1 MLQQINKKK
10 IYFYIFSFLFLT
22 TLINQNLFLKLNNNF
37 LLKNIIVKSDTIEIE
52 NKIRLSF
59 DYLENINIFLI
70 NKKLIKKEIENML
83 YLENI
88 TVKKKYPS
96 TIIINAKKTNLIAV
110 TFLDQKKYYV
120 GNNGKLILSKNI
132 SDNKKLPIIFGKFE
146 VNNFIELN
154 NKLEKNGL
162 DINKIIR
169 YYYHKNKRWD
179 LFFRNDIVIRL
190 PNKELINAL
199 KLFQNFKKN
208 NAIKPNTTIDL
219 RIENRLIL
227 KNG

>member
-22 TLINQNLFLKLNNNF
+22 TLINQNLFLKLNNSF
-37 LLKNIIVKSDTIEIE
+37 LLKNIIVKSDTIETE
-52 NKIRLSF
+52 NKIRLLF
-59 DYLENINIFLI
+59 DDLVNINIFLI
-70 NKKLIKKEIENML
+70 NKKLIKKKIENLL

-88 TVKKKYPS
+88 SVKKKYPS
-96 TIIINAKKTNLIAV
+96 TIIINAKKTDLIAI

-132 SDNKKLPIIFGKFE
+132 SDNKKLPIIFGKFD
-146 VNNFIELN
+146 VNNFIELK

-162 DINKIIR
+162 DISKIIR

-179 LFFRNDIVIRL
+179 LFFRNDIVVRL

-208 NAIKPNTTIDL
+208 NAINPNTTIDL

>member
-37 LLKNIIVKSDTIEIE
+37 LLKNIIVKSDNIEIE

-59 DYLENINIFLI
+59 DYLVNINIFLI
-70 NKKLIKKEIENML
+70 NKKLIKKKIENLL

-88 TVKKKYPS
+88 SVKKKYPS
-96 TIIINAKKTNLIAV
+96 TIIINAKKTDLIAV

-162 DINKIIR
+162 DTSKIIR

>member
-70 NKKLIKKEIENML
+70 NKKLIKKEIENLL

-88 TVKKKYPS
+88 SVKKKYPS
-96 TIIINAKKTNLIAV
+96 TIIINAKKTDLIAV

-146 VNNFIELN
+146 VNNFIELK

-162 DINKIIR
+162 DISKIIR

-199 KLFQNFKKN
+199 KLFQNFKKK

>member
-37 LLKNIIVKSDTIEIE
+37 LLKNIIVKSDSIEIE

-59 DYLENINIFLI
+59 DYLVNINIFLI
-70 NKKLIKKEIENML
+70 NKKLIKKKIENLL

-88 TVKKKYPS
+88 SVKKKYPS
-96 TIIINAKKTNLIAV
+96 TIIINAKKTDLIAV

-146 VNNFIELN
+146 VNNFIELK

-162 DINKIIR
+162 DISKIIR

>member
-59 DYLENINIFLI
+59 NYLVNVNIFLI
-70 NKKLIKKEIENML
+70 NKKLIKKKIENLL

-88 TVKKKYPS
+88 SVKKKYPS
-96 TIIINAKKTNLIAV
+96 TIIINAKKTDLISV

-146 VNNFIELN
+146 VNNFIELK

-162 DINKIIR
+162 DISKIIR

>member
-70 NKKLIKKEIENML
+70 NKKLIKKEIENLL

-88 TVKKKYPS
+88 SVKKKYPS
-96 TIIINAKKTNLIAV
+96 TIIINAKKTDLIAV

-132 SDNKKLPIIFGKFE
+132 SDNKKLPIIFGKFK

-162 DINKIIR
+162 DISKIIR

-199 KLFQNFKKN
+199 KLFQNFKKK

>member
-1 MLQQINKKK
+1 ML
-10 IYFYIFSFLFLT
+10 F
-22 TLINQNLFLKLNNNF
+22 
-37 LLKNIIVKSDTIEIE
+37 
-52 NKIRLSF
+52 
-59 DYLENINIFLI
+59 LENIS
-70 NKKLIKKEIENML
+70 
-83 YLENI
+83 
-88 TVKKKYPS
+88 VKKKYPS
-96 TIIINAKKTNLIAV
+96 TIIINAKKTDLIAV

-162 DINKIIR
+162 DISKIIR

>member
-59 DYLENINIFLI
+59 DYLVNINIFLI
-70 NKKLIKKEIENML
+70 NKKLIKKKIENLL

-88 TVKKKYPS
+88 SVKKKYPS
-96 TIIINAKKTNLIAV
+96 TIIINAKKTDLIAV

-162 DINKIIR
+162 DISKIIR

-179 LFFRNDIVIRL
+179 LFFRNDIVVRL

>member
-59 DYLENINIFLI
+59 DYLVNINIFLI
-70 NKKLIKKEIENML
+70 NKKLIKKKIESLL

-88 TVKKKYPS
+88 SVKKKYPS
-96 TIIINAKKTNLIAV
+96 TIIINAKKTDLIAV

-120 GNNGKLILSKNI
+120 GNNGKLILLKNI

-146 VNNFIELN
+146 VNNFIKLN

-162 DINKIIR
+162 DTNKIIR

-179 LFFRNDIVIRL
+179 LFFVNGIVIRL
-190 PNKELINAL
+190 PNKDLINAL

-208 NAIKPNTTIDL
+208 NAIKQNTTIDL

>member
-59 DYLENINIFLI
+59 DYLININIFLI
-70 NKKLIKKEIENML
+70 NKKLIKKKIENLL

-88 TVKKKYPS
+88 SVKKKYPS
-96 TIIINAKKTNLIAV
+96 TIIINAKKTDLIAV

-162 DINKIIR
+162 DISKIIR

>member
-10 IYFYIFSFLFLT
+10 IYFYIFSFIFLT
-22 TLINQNLFLKLNNNF
+22 TLINKNLFLKINNNF

-59 DYLENINIFLI
+59 DYLVNINIFLI
-70 NKKLIKKEIENML
+70 NKKLIKKKLENLL

-88 TVKKKYPS
+88 SVKKKYPS
-96 TIIINAKKTNLIAV
+96 TIIINAKKTDLIAV

-146 VNNFIELN
+146 INNFIELN

-179 LFFRNDIVIRL
+179 LFFDNDIVIRL
-190 PNKELINAL
+190 PNKELINAI

-219 RIENRLIL
+219 RIENRLIF

>member
-59 DYLENINIFLI
+59 DYLVNINIFLI
-70 NKKLIKKEIENML
+70 NKKLIKKKIENLL

-88 TVKKKYPS
+88 SVKKKYPS
-96 TIIINAKKTNLIAV
+96 TIIINAKKTDLIAV
-110 TFLDQKKYYV
+110 TFFDQKKYYV
-120 GNNGKLILSKNI
+120 GNNGKIILSKNI

-162 DINKIIR
+162 DISKIIR

>member
-1 MLQQINKKK
+1 MLQQINKIK

-22 TLINQNLFLKLNNNF
+22 TLINQNLFLKINNNF
-37 LLKNIIVKSDTIEIE
+37 LLKNIIVKSDTIETE
-52 NKIRLSF
+52 NEIRLSF
-59 DYLENINIFLI
+59 DDLVNINIFLI
-70 NKKLIKKEIENML
+70 NKKLIKKKIENLL

-88 TVKKKYPS
+88 SVKKKYPS
-96 TIIINAKKTNLIAV
+96 TIIINAKKTDLIAV

-179 LFFRNDIVIRL
+179 LFFDNDIVIRL
-190 PNKELINAL
+190 PNKELINAI

>member
-59 DYLENINIFLI
+59 DYLVNINIFLI
-70 NKKLIKKEIENML
+70 NKKLIKKKIENLL

-88 TVKKKYPS
+88 SVKKKYPS
-96 TIIINAKKTNLIAV
+96 TIIINAKKTDLIAV

-146 VNNFIELN
+146 VKNFIELR

-162 DINKIIR
+162 DISKIIR

-179 LFFRNDIVIRL
+179 LFFKNDIAIRL

>member
-22 TLINQNLFLKLNNNF
+22 TLINQNLFLKIKNNF
-37 LLKNIIVKSDTIEIE
+37 LLKNIIVKSDTIDTE
-52 NKIRLSF
+52 NKIRLLF
-59 DYLENINIFLI
+59 DDLVNINIFLI
-70 NKKLIKKEIENML
+70 NKKLIKKKIENLL

-88 TVKKKYPS
+88 SVKKKYPS
-96 TIIINAKKTNLIAV
+96 TIIINAKKTDLIAI

-154 NKLEKNGL
+154 NILEKNGL
-162 DINKIIR
+162 DLNKIIR

-179 LFFRNDIVIRL
+179 LFFRNDIVVRL

-208 NAIKPNTTIDL
+208 NAINPNTTIDL

>member
-70 NKKLIKKEIENML
+70 NKKLIKKKIENLL

-88 TVKKKYPS
+88 SVKKKYPS
-96 TIIINAKKTNLIAV
+96 TIIINAKKTDLIAV

-162 DINKIIR
+162 DTSKIIR

-219 RIENRLIL
+219 RIQNRLIL

>member
-59 DYLENINIFLI
+59 DYLVNINIFLI
-70 NKKLIKKEIENML
+70 NKKLIKKKIENLL

-88 TVKKKYPS
+88 SVKKKYPS
-96 TIIINAKKTNLIAV
+96 TIIINAKKTDLIAV

-162 DINKIIR
+162 DISKIIR

>member
-52 NKIRLSF
+52 NKVRLSF
-59 DYLENINIFLI
+59 DYLVNINIFLI
-70 NKKLIKKEIENML
+70 NKKLIKKKIENLL

-88 TVKKKYPS
+88 SVKKKYPS
-96 TIIINAKKTNLIAV
+96 TIIINAKKTDLIAV

-146 VNNFIELN
+146 VNNFIELKN
-154 NKLEKNGL
+154 RLEKNGL
-162 DINKIIR
+162 DISKIIR

>member
-1 MLQQINKKK
+1 M
-10 IYFYIFSFLFLT
+10 
-22 TLINQNLFLKLNNNF
+22 
-37 LLKNIIVKSDTIEIE
+37 
-52 NKIRLSF
+52 
-59 DYLENINIFLI
+59 
-70 NKKLIKKEIENML
+70 
-83 YLENI
+83 
-88 TVKKKYPS
+88 
-96 TIIINAKKTNLIAV
+96 
-110 TFLDQKKYYV
+110 
-120 GNNGKLILSKNI
+120 SKNI

-146 VNNFIELN
+146 VNDFIELN
-154 NKLEKNGL
+154 NKLEINGL
-162 DINKIIR
+162 NLNKITR

>member
-59 DYLENINIFLI
+59 DYLVNINIFLI
-70 NKKLIKKEIENML
+70 NKKLIKKKIENLL

-88 TVKKKYPS
+88 SVKKKYPS
-96 TIIINAKKTNLIAV
+96 TIIINAKKTDLIAV

-146 VNNFIELN
+146 VNNFIELK

-162 DINKIIR
+162 DISKIIR

>member
-37 LLKNIIVKSDTIEIE
+37 SLKNIIVKSDTIEIE

-59 DYLENINIFLI
+59 DYLVNINIFLI
-70 NKKLIKKEIENML
+70 NKKLIKKKIENLL

-88 TVKKKYPS
+88 SVKKKYPS
-96 TIIINAKKTNLIAV
+96 TIIINAKKTDLIAV

-162 DINKIIR
+162 DTSKIIR

>member
-70 NKKLIKKEIENML
+70 NKKLIKKEIENLL

-88 TVKKKYPS
+88 SVKKKYPS

-132 SDNKKLPIIFGKFE
+132 SDNKKLPIIFGKFK

-162 DINKIIR
+162 DISKIIR

-199 KLFQNFKKN
+199 KLFQNFKKK

>member
-59 DYLENINIFLI
+59 DYLVNINIFLI
-70 NKKLIKKEIENML
+70 NKKLIKKKIENLL

-88 TVKKKYPS
+88 SVKKKYPS
-96 TIIINAKKTNLIAV
+96 TIIINAKKTDLIAV

-120 GNNGKLILSKNI
+120 GDNGKLILSKNI

-179 LFFRNDIVIRL
+179 LFFGNDIVIRL

>member
-59 DYLENINIFLI
+59 DYLVNINIFLI
-70 NKKLIKKEIENML
+70 NKKLIKKKIENLL

-88 TVKKKYPS
+88 SVKKKYPS
-96 TIIINAKKTNLIAV
+96 TIIINAKKTDLIAV

-120 GNNGKLILSKNI
+120 GNNGKIILSKNI

>member
-59 DYLENINIFLI
+59 DYLLNINIFLI
-70 NKKLIKKEIENML
+70 NKKLIKKKIENLL

-88 TVKKKYPS
+88 SVKKKYPS
-96 TIIINAKKTNLIAV
+96 TIIINAKKTDLIAV

-162 DINKIIR
+162 DISKIIR

>member
-37 LLKNIIVKSDTIEIE
+37 LLKNIIVKSDTVEIE

-59 DYLENINIFLI
+59 DYLVNINIFLI
-70 NKKLIKKEIENML
+70 NKKLIKKKIENLL

-88 TVKKKYPS
+88 SVKKKYPS
-96 TIIINAKKTNLIAV
+96 TIIINAKKTDLIAV

-146 VNNFIELN
+146 VNNFIEFK

-162 DINKIIR
+162 DISKIIR

>member
-37 LLKNIIVKSDTIEIE
+37 LLKNIIVKSDTVEIE

-59 DYLENINIFLI
+59 DYLVNINIFLI
-70 NKKLIKKEIENML
+70 NKKLIKKKIENL
-83 YLENI
+83 LFLENI
-88 TVKKKYPS
+88 SVKKKYPS
-96 TIIINAKKTNLIAV
+96 TIIINAKKTDLIAV
-110 TFLDQKKYYV
+110 TFFDQKKYYV

-146 VNNFIELN
+146 VNNFIELK

-162 DINKIIR
+162 DISKIIR

-199 KLFQNFKKN
+199 KLFENFKKV

>member
-1 MLQQINKKK
+1 
-10 IYFYIFSFLFLT
+10 
-22 TLINQNLFLKLNNNF
+22 
-37 LLKNIIVKSDTIEIE
+37 
-52 NKIRLSF
+52 
-59 DYLENINIFLI
+59 
-70 NKKLIKKEIENML
+70 ML

-88 TVKKKYPS
+88 SVKKKYPS
-96 TIIINAKKTNLIAV
+96 TIIINAKKTDLIAV

-146 VNNFIELN
+146 INNFIELN

-162 DINKIIR
+162 DISKIIR

-208 NAIKPNTTIDL
+208 NAIRPNTTIDL

>member
-59 DYLENINIFLI
+59 DYLVNINIFLI
-70 NKKLIKKEIENML
+70 NKKLIKKKIENLL

-88 TVKKKYPS
+88 SVKKKYPS
-96 TIIINAKKTNLIAV
+96 TIIINAKKTDLIAV

-146 VNNFIELN
+146 INNFIELN

-227 KNG
+227 NNG

>member
-37 LLKNIIVKSDTIEIE
+37 SLKNIIVKSDTIEIE

-70 NKKLIKKEIENML
+70 NKKLIKKEIENLL

-88 TVKKKYPS
+88 SVKKKYPS

-162 DINKIIR
+162 DISKIIR

-199 KLFQNFKKN
+199 KLFQYFKKN

>member
-59 DYLENINIFLI
+59 DYLVNINIFLI
-70 NKKLIKKEIENML
+70 NKKLIKKKIENLL

-88 TVKKKYPS
+88 SIKKKYPS
-96 TIIINAKKTNLIAV
+96 TIIINAKKTDLIAV

-146 VNNFIELN
+146 VNNFIELK

-162 DINKIIR
+162 DISKIIR

-199 KLFQNFKKN
+199 KLFQNFKKKN
-208 NAIKPNTTIDL
+208 VIKPNTTIDL

>member
-1 MLQQINKKK
+1 
-10 IYFYIFSFLFLT
+10 
-22 TLINQNLFLKLNNNF
+22 
-37 LLKNIIVKSDTIEIE
+37 
-52 NKIRLSF
+52 
-59 DYLENINIFLI
+59 
-70 NKKLIKKEIENML
+70 ML

-88 TVKKKYPS
+88 SVKKKYPS
-96 TIIINAKKTNLIAV
+96 TIIINAKKTDLIAV

-146 VNNFIELN
+146 VNNFIELK

-162 DINKIIR
+162 DISKIIR

-208 NAIKPNTTIDL
+208 NAIKPNTIIDL

>member
-59 DYLENINIFLI
+59 DYLVNINIFLI
-70 NKKLIKKEIENML
+70 NKKLIKKKIENLL

-88 TVKKKYPS
+88 SVKKKYPS
-96 TIIINAKKTNLIAV
+96 TIIINAKKTDLIAV
-110 TFLDQKKYYV
+110 TFFNQKKYYV

-146 VNNFIELN
+146 VNNFIELK

-162 DINKIIR
+162 DISKIIR

-199 KLFQNFKKN
+199 KLFENFKKV

>member
-37 LLKNIIVKSDTIEIE
+37 SLKNIIVKSDTIEIE

-70 NKKLIKKEIENML
+70 NKKLIKKEIENLL

-88 TVKKKYPS
+88 SVKKKYPS

-162 DINKIIR
+162 DISKIIR